1 LDARWPGASDEWG
14 AARVGEEWGVS
25 DSLHLAKIKRKT
37 IVAQVM
43 EKIRQLI
50 SSGQF
55 KAGDKIPTESE
66 MAEML
71 GIGRSSIR
79 EAIKVFNYLGVLDS
93 QTAKGTFVCDRSSI
107 SAEALTWS
115 ILLGRDDYY
124 DLIDTRGAIETWALV
139 SLAELHRKD
148 AAAAAPHVAELEAQI
163 GRMRAAISTEDREEL
178 ARADYDFH
186 ATVIAGVGNALFNSV
201 YGVLRAFM
209 YEEIEKSHQD
219 FTDISTIIEEHQE
232 FVEAVRSGDSSRA
245 METGRQHVHSIK
257 KRLENVLRK

>member
-1 LDARWPGASDEWG
+1 M
-14 AARVGEEWGVS
+14 S
-25 DSLHLAKIKRKT
+25 DSLHLVKIKRKT
-37 IVAQVM
+37 VVAQVM

-55 KAGDKIPTESE
+55 KAGDRIPTESE

-139 SLAELHRKD
+139 SLAERFRRGPTDVEAQLG
-148 AAAAAPHVAELEAQI
+148 ALEAQI
-163 GRMRAAISTEDREEL
+163 ERMNTAIAANDKEEL
-178 ARADYDFH
+178 AGADYDFH
-186 ATVIAGVGNALFNSV
+186 AAVIAGADNALFTSI

-209 YEEIEKSHQD
+209 YEEIEKSHRD
-219 FTDISTIIEEHQE
+219 FTDISTIVEEHRQ
-232 FVEAVRSGDSSRA
+232 FVRAIRSGDPCVA
-245 METGRQHVHSIK
+245 MQTGRNHVVSIK
-257 KRLENVLRK
+257 KRLANVLKK

>member
-1 LDARWPGASDEWG
+1 M
-14 AARVGEEWGVS
+14 S
-25 DSLHLAKIKRKT
+25 DSLNLAKIKRNT
-37 IVAQVM
+37 VVAQVM

-55 KAGDKIPTESE
+55 KAGDRIPTEGE
-66 MAEML
+66 LATHL

-79 EAIKVFNYLGVLDS
+79 EAIKAFNYLGVLDS
-93 QTAKGTFVCDRSSI
+93 RTGKGTFVCDRSSI

-139 SLAELHRKD
+139 SLAERYGRE
-148 AAAAAPHVAELEAQI
+148 AASVASHVAVLEARI
-163 GRMRAAISTEDREEL
+163 EGMRRAIAADKREEL

-186 ATVIAGVGNALFNSV
+186 AAVIAGLGNELFNSV
-201 YGVLRAFM
+201 YRVLRTFM
-209 YEEIEKSHQD
+209 YEEIEKSHRD
-219 FTDISTIIEEHQE
+219 FTDISTIIQEHEE
-232 FVEAVRSGDSSRA
+232 FVAAIRSGDPARA
-245 METGRQHVHSIK
+245 MQTSRHHICSIK

>member
-1 LDARWPGASDEWG
+1 M
-14 AARVGEEWGVS
+14 S
-25 DSLHLAKIKRKT
+25 DSLRLAKIKRKT
-37 IVAQVM
+37 VVAQVM

-55 KAGDKIPTESE
+55 KAGDRIPTESE

-93 QTAKGTFVCDRSSI
+93 QTAKGTFVCERSNI

-124 DLIDTRGAIETWALV
+124 DLIDTRGAIEMWSLV
-139 SLAELHRKD
+139 SLAERYGQDPASVKASLAHLD
-148 AAAAAPHVAELEAQI
+148 AQI
-163 GRMRAAISTEDREEL
+163 ERMRSAIAENAREEL

-186 ATVIAGVGNALFNSV
+186 AAVIAGVGNELFNAV

-209 YEEIEKSHQD
+209 YEEIEKSHED
-219 FTDISTIIEEHQE
+219 FADITTIIQEHQE
-232 FVEAVRSGDSSRA
+232 FVAAVRSGDPGQA
-245 METGRQHVHSIK
+245 MAVVRKHVGSIK
-257 KRLENVLRK
+257 KRLANVLRK

>member
-1 LDARWPGASDEWG
+1 M
-14 AARVGEEWGVS
+14 S
-25 DSLHLAKIKRKT
+25 DSLNLAKIKRKT
-37 IVAQVM
+37 VVSQVM

-55 KAGDKIPTESE
+55 KAGDRIPTESE

-124 DLIDTRGAIETWALV
+124 DLIDTRGAIETWSLLN
-139 SLAELHRKD
+139 LAERFGRD
-148 AAAAAPHVAELEAQI
+148 PDSVGPQLEALDRQI
-163 GRMRAAISTEDREEL
+163 RRMSEAIAANDREEL

-186 ATVIAGVGNALFNSV
+186 AAVIAGVGNELFNSV
-201 YGVLRAFM
+201 YRVLRAFM

-219 FTDISTIIEEHQE
+219 FTDISTIIQEHQE
-232 FVEAVRSGDSSRA
+232 FVQAIRTGDPSRA
-245 METGRQHVHSIK
+245 MQTARAHIGSIK
-257 KRLENVLRK
+257 KRLANVLKK

>member
-1 LDARWPGASDEWG
+1 
-14 AARVGEEWGVS
+14 VS
-25 DSLHLAKIKRKT
+25 DSLRLAKIKRKT
-37 IVAQVM
+37 VVAQVM

-93 QTAKGTFVCDRSSI
+93 QTAKGTFVCERSSI

-139 SLAELHRKD
+139 SLAELQGRN
-148 AAAAAPHVAELEAQI
+148 AQVAAPHLAELEGQI
-163 GRMRAAISTEDREEL
+163 ERMRQAIAANNREEL

-186 ATVIAGVGNALFNSV
+186 ARVIAGVGNELFNAV
-201 YGVLRAFM
+201 YRVLRAFM
-209 YEEIEKSHQD
+209 YEEIERSHQD
-219 FTDISTIIEEHQE
+219 FADISTIIQEHQE
-232 FVEAVRSGDSSRA
+232 FLEAVRSGDPVRA
-245 METGRQHVHSIK
+245 MQTGRQHVFSIK
-257 KRLENVLRK
+257 KRLENVLKK